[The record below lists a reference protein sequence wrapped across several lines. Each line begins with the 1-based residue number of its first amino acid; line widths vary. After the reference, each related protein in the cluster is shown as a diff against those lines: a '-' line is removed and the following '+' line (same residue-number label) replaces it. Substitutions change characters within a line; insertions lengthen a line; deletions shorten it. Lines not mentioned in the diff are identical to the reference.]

1 MCPDPDTLKR
11 ASAIVQQCF
20 SGRPTAKDKRLWA
33 LHIKTVVKKMEVAT
47 FHQTSEAG
55 SPRGG
60 EAVHYGCSMST
71 MSYFTFAMI
80 GIYTAI
86 NVNNVS

>member
-1 MCPDPDTLKR
+1 
-11 ASAIVQQCF
+11 
-20 SGRPTAKDKRLWA
+20 
-33 LHIKTVVKKMEVAT
+33 MEVAT
-47 FHQTSEAG
+47 FHQKSDVG

>member
-1 MCPDPDTLKR
+1 MLYR
-11 ASAIVQQCF
+11 
-20 SGRPTAKDKRLWA
+20 
-33 LHIKTVVKKMEVAT
+33 TVVKMEVGT
-47 FHQTSEAG
+47 LHQTSSGAG

-86 NVNNVS
+86 NVNNVSKNHF

>member
-1 MCPDPDTLKR
+1 MYVVYFVDLYRYEMNCIP
-11 ASAIVQQCF
+11 
-20 SGRPTAKDKRLWA
+20 GM
-33 LHIKTVVKKMEVAT
+33 LHRTVVKKMEVAT
-47 FHQTSEAG
+47 FHQKSEAG

>member
-1 MCPDPDTLKR
+1 MNKESKEFC
-11 ASAIVQQCF
+11 VQF
-20 SGRPTAKDKRLWA
+20 Y
-33 LHIKTVVKKMEVAT
+33 KMEVGY
-47 FHQTSEAG
+47 FNSEFS

-71 MSYFTFAMI
+71 MSYLTFAMI

-86 NVNNVS
+86 NVNNVSIV

>member
-1 MCPDPDTLKR
+1 MLVPLGSLVDISTWSLSTSFR
-11 ASAIVQQCF
+11 VQF
-20 SGRPTAKDKRLWA
+20 Y
-33 LHIKTVVKKMEVAT
+33 KMEVGN
-47 FHQTSEAG
+47 FNSEFS

-71 MSYFTFAMI
+71 MSYLTFAMI

-86 NVNNVS
+86 NVNNVSIV